1 MNPMLT
7 SLLFTVLVDQHWFGL
22 VLVGSQ
28 VALVCSVFALLVIW
42 WVEWK
47 GGRVW

>member
-1 MNPMLT
+1 MLT
-7 SLLFTVLVDQHWFGL
+7 TLLSTVLVDQHWFAL

-28 VALVCSVFALLVIW
+28 VALVCSVLALLVIW

>member
-1 MNPMLT
+1 MLK
-7 SLLFTVLVDQHWFGL
+7 SLLSTVLVDQHWFAL

-28 VALVCSVFALLVIW
+28 VALVGSVIALLLIW

-47 GGRVW
+47 GGRAW

>member
-1 MNPMLT
+1 MVM
-7 SLLFTVLVDQHWFGL
+7 SLLLTVLVDQHWFRV

-28 VALVCSVFALLVIW
+28 VALVCSVLALLVIW

>member
-1 MNPMLT
+1 MVM
-7 SLLFTVLVDQHWFGL
+7 SLLLTVLVDQHWFSL

-28 VALVCSVFALLVIW
+28 VALVCSVLALLLIW
-42 WVEWK
+42 LIEWR

>member
-1 MNPMLT
+1 MLT
-7 SLLFTVLVDQHWFGL
+7 SFLFTVLVDQYWFA
-22 VLVGSQ
+22 VVVVGSQ
-28 VALVCSVFALLVIW
+28 VALVCSEIALLLIW

>member
-1 MNPMLT
+1 MLT
-7 SLLFTVLVDQHWFGL
+7 SLLFT